1 MLVSYLI
8 LSFHELEPSDSIN
21 HTDVEYEFEGLHY
34 IISYYYSS
42 YFCQWNESNLFY
54 NMYNNLENKYW
65 PVYMIEMMDTNKTIN
80 YKTND
85 VSKLFDISEFI
96 FIHLV
101 LITYFFR
108 LILLG

>member
-1 MLVSYLI
+1 MY
-8 LSFHELEPSDSIN
+8 
-21 HTDVEYEFEGLHY
+21 YEV
-34 IISYYYSS
+34 
-42 YFCQWNESNLFY
+42 
-54 NMYNNLENKYW
+54 ENKYY
-65 PVYMIEMMDTNKTIN
+65 PVYMIEMMDTNQTIN

-101 LITYFFR
+101 LISSFFR